1 MATIDHP
8 APQDS
13 SGHLETTDN
22 EKAYIATAEHV
33 ERTRTAETEM
43 AHKNIAVDA
52 KLDEFGARSKIDPLE
67 IALVKKLDRTILP
80 MLWIMYFFNFLD
92 RNALVNAKLNSLDE
106 DLGLVGTQYNT
117 LISILFVGYIA
128 GQIPS
133 NMILN
138 RVRPSWYLGGFCLAW
153 SITCL
158 LTYLANDFGSMLA
171 CRFML
176 GVTEAPFYPGALF
189 LLSLFYTKKEIATR
203 MAIFYTG
210 NMMASSFAGL
220 IAAGVFAG
228 LDGTH
233 GLAGWRWLFI
243 IQGALSIGVALVSF
257 FLLPDHP
264 LNTRWLT
271 PEQRQL
277 AHTRIAA
284 DTTQREEATSV
295 MVGLRQ
301 ALVDW
306 RTWVFCLMYNMHVSS
321 VSFQSFLPTVVRTL
335 GYNTT
340 TTLALTCPPYL
351 LAAVMAVVMSYTSG
365 RYNERTWHI
374 TCCKAI
380 IIVGFIIPAV
390 TTNVAARMVAIFLF
404 VTFSFGINNIMLGWV
419 SATLGQTP
427 EKKAVALALCNS
439 IGNLSS
445 VYTPYL
451 WPSSDRPRFLKAWM
465 AAISFSIVAVVAV
478 WAMRISLQRKNKN
491 LKQSQPDT
499 LVFYVY

>member
-1 MATIDHP
+1 MASIDR
-8 APQDS
+8 APPHGQA
-13 SGHLETTDN
+13 GHVTNVES
-22 EKAYIATAEHV
+22 EKANITNMEQV
-33 ERTRTAETEM
+33 ERTRTVDTDVAPE
-43 AHKNIAVDA
+43 KLAVEA
-52 KLDEFGARSKIDPLE
+52 KLDAFGARSKIDPQE

-92 RNALVNAKLNSLDE
+92 RNALVNAKLNSLDK
-106 DLGLVGTQYNT
+106 DLGLKGTQYNT

-128 GQIPS
+128 GQVPS

-138 RVRPSWYLGGFCLAW
+138 RVRPSWYLGGFCMAW
-153 SITCL
+153 SLTCL
-158 LTYLANDFGSMLA
+158 LTYLAHDFGSMLA

-189 LLSLFYTKKEIATR
+189 LIGLFYTKKEIATR

-228 LDGTH
+228 LDGVH

-243 IQGALSIGVALVSF
+243 IQGALSIGVAF
-257 FLLPDHP
+257 FAFFILPDHP

-295 MVGLRQ
+295 MIGLKQ

-306 RTWVFCLMYNMHVSS
+306 RTWVFCLMYNTHISS

-351 LAAVMAVVMSYTSG
+351 LAAIMAVVMSYTSG
-365 RYNERTWHI
+365 KYNERTWHI
-374 TCCKAI
+374 TICKCI
-380 IIVGFIIPAV
+380 IIAGFVIPAV
-390 TTNVAARMVAIFLF
+390 TTNVAARMVAIFMF
-404 VTFSFGINNIMLGWV
+404 VTFSFGINNIMLGWI

-451 WPSSDRPRFLKAWM
+451 WPSTDGPRYIKAWM
-465 AAISFSIVAVVAV
+465 AAIGFSAVAVLST
-478 WAMRISLQRKNKN
+478 WAMRLTLQRKNKK
-491 LKQSQPDT
+491 LREEEPDT
-499 LVFYVY
+499 TVFYVY

>member
-1 MATIDHP
+1 MTGANHI
-8 APQDS
+8 
-13 SGHLETTDN
+13 
-22 EKAYIATAEHV
+22 
-33 ERTRTAETEM
+33 ERTETNENDVALAKVAAE
-43 AHKNIAVDA
+43 A
-52 KLDEFGARSKIDPLE
+52 KLDEFGARSKTNPAE

-80 MLWIMYFFNFLD
+80 MLWIVYFFNFLD

-106 DLGLVGTQYNT
+106 DLGLRGTQYNT

-133 NMILN
+133 NMVLS
-138 RVRPSWYLGGFCLAW
+138 RVRPSWYLGGFCMAW
-153 SITCL
+153 SIVCL
-158 LTYLANDFGSMLA
+158 LTFLANDFGSMLA
-171 CRFML
+171 CRFLL

-210 NMMASSFAGL
+210 NMIASSFAGL

-228 LDGTH
+228 LDGTR

-243 IQGALSIGVALVSF
+243 IQGALSIGVALLAF

-264 LNTRWLT
+264 LQTRWLSV
-271 PEQRQL
+271 EERQL
-277 AHTRIAA
+277 AHERIAA

-295 MVGLRQ
+295 WVGLRQ
-301 ALVDW
+301 ALADW
-306 RTWVFCLMYNMHVSS
+306 RTWIFCLMYNTHISS

-351 LAAVMAVVMSYTSG
+351 LAAIMAIVMSYTSG

-374 TCCKAI
+374 TICKGI
-380 IIVGFIIPAV
+380 IILGFIIPAV
-390 TTNVAARMVAIFLF
+390 TTNIAARMVAIFIF

-419 SATLGQTP
+419 AATLGQTA

-439 IGNLSS
+439 LGNMSS

-451 WPSSDRPRFLKAWM
+451 WPSTDNPRFLKAWM
-465 AAISFSIVAVVAV
+465 ASISFSVVAV
-478 WAMRISLQRKNKN
+478 MSVWVMRLSLQHRNKK
-491 LKQSQPDT
+491 LRRDQPDT
-499 LVFYVY
+499 TVFYVY